1 MIFTHQALLCLEYI
15 MYLELARSNAWKMA
29 GPLFNTEV
37 SMETQETIFQE
48 TGLIMLKD
56 LELRVNSK
64 FSFINYLSFI

>member
-1 MIFTHQALLCLEYI
+1 
-15 MYLELARSNAWKMA
+15 MA

-56 LELRVNSK
+56 LELRVSSK
-64 FSFINYLSFI
+64 LDFIKYQSLKNKIVPLS

>member
-15 MYLELARSNAWKMA
+15 TYLELARSNAWKMA

-56 LELRVNSK
+56 LDLQVGT
-64 FSFINYLSFI
+64 